1 MSEQDHIV
9 ADDTITATYATSV
22 RSDPFDAAV
31 PPIYQTSLFLF
42 DSYAELEAVFA
53 GRSSKAV
60 YSRGDN
66 PTVRLL
72 ERKVAAMEGAEE
84 ARAFSSGMAAIAATI
99 LAFVAPGDRIVTVEH
114 VYSDAFRFFEK
125 MLKRFGVRV
134 DYIDGTNT
142 ERMIAAL
149 PGARLVYLENPTSMV
164 FQLQELQ
171 AIAEAARRHDVLTIV
186 DNSWATPLYQNPLA
200 LDIDLVVHA
209 ASKYLGGQSDTV
221 AGLVAGSR
229 RHINQINREAF
240 PYMGAK
246 LSPLEAWLVLRSL
259 ETLPLR
265 MRHHH
270 EAGLEVARWLRSCD
284 SVANVFHPA
293 FMDHPG
299 KRSFSGFG
307 GLFSFEVT
315 DAIDVEAFVNALTLI
330 RIGVSWGGP
339 ESLVVPVKA
348 ALSISPETNV
358 FARFGVSDRTI
369 RLNVGMHEAHKIVD
383 DLDRAFQIAK
393 RDVVGPALFALPGE

>member
-1 MSEQDHIV
+1 MNETPKFDAQH
-9 ADDTITATYATSV
+9 TIIPNSFTSI
-22 RSDPFDAAV
+22 RDDPFDAAV

-42 DSYAELEAVFA
+42 DNYAELEAVFA
-53 GRSSKAV
+53 GRSPKPI

-72 ERKVAAMEGAEE
+72 EQRIAEMEGAED
-84 ARAFSSGMAAIAATI
+84 ARAFSSGMGAIAATI
-99 LAFVAPGDRIVTVEH
+99 LAFVNPGDRIVTVRH

-125 MLKRFGVRV
+125 VLKRFGVIV
-134 DYIDGTNT
+134 DYIDGRDT
-142 ERMIAAL
+142 ERMVEAL
-149 PGARLVYLENPTSMV
+149 PDARLAYLESPTSMV
-164 FQLQELQ
+164 FELQ
-171 AIAEAARRHDVLTIV
+171 DLKAIAEAARKHGVLTIV
-186 DNSWATPLYQNPLA
+186 DNSWATPLFQNPLT
-200 LDIDLVVHA
+200 IGMDLVIHA

-229 RHINQINREAF
+229 ALIDRVNAEIF
-240 PYMGAK
+240 PYTGAK
-246 LSPLEAWLVLRSL
+246 LAPFEAWLVLRNL

-270 EAGLEVARWLRSCD
+270 EAGLDVAQWLQS
-284 SVANVFHPA
+284 SNKIANVMHPA

-299 KRSFSGFG
+299 KNSFSGFG

-315 DAIDVEAFVNALTLI
+315 DAIDIPTFVDALKLI

-339 ESLVVPVKA
+339 ESLVVPAKA

-358 FARFGVSDRTI
+358 FARFGVSERTI
-369 RLNVGMHEAHKIVD
+369 RLNIGLDKAQDLIE
-383 DLDRAFQIAK
+383 DLDQ
-393 RDVVGPALFALPGE
+393 ALKAATR